1 MDIEI
6 FPHRILGADTTEKLL
21 NDIESLDSVKRT
33 VLQGPRLPPQDAID
47 RKYGD
52 RRIIEVNGEKLE
64 LKVKTGRI
72 FVELFDESAIDEIEV
87 ICNNHITIGFDINT
101 SKSQYIRKQR
111 TVSDGLKYG
120 ENTEIPEELI
130 GLSDQR
136 SKFSDSVSI
145 LKRDTME

>member
-33 VLQGPRLPPQDAID
+33 VIQGPRLPPQDAID

-52 RRIIEVNGEKLE
+52 RRIINVNGEDIE

-72 FVELFDESAIDEIEV
+72 FVELYEESAIDEIEV
-87 ICNNHITIGFDINT
+87 ICNEHIANGFDINT
-101 SKSQYIRKQR
+101 SRSQYIRKQR

-136 SKFSDSVSI
+136 SQFSENVSI
-145 LKRDTME
+145 IKKDSIE

>member
-21 NDIESLDSVKRT
+21 NEIESLDSVKRT
-33 VLQGPRLPPQDAID
+33 VIQGPRLPPQDAID

-52 RRIIEVNGEKLE
+52 RRIIEVRGKEIE

-72 FVELFDESAIDEIEV
+72 FVELFDESGIDDIEV
-87 ICNNHITIGFDINT
+87 ICNKYIMNGFDINT

-111 TVSDGLKYG
+111 TVTDGLKYG

-136 SKFSDSVSI
+136 SQFSENVSI

>member
-33 VLQGPRLPPQDAID
+33 VIQGPRLPPQDDID

-72 FVELFDESAIDEIEV
+72 FVELFDKSGIDEIEV
-87 ICNNHITIGFDINT
+87 ICNEHISTGFNINT

-111 TVSDGLKYG
+111 TVSDDLKYG
-120 ENTEIPEELI
+120 QNTEIPEELL

-136 SKFSDSVSI
+136 SKFSETVSI
-145 LKRDTME
+145 LKKDTME